1 MIERTKGVI
10 LRCRPLTET
19 SLIVEWL
26 TPDLGRLS
34 TVAKGARRPKSPFAG
49 KLDLFYLAEFS
60 FQRSRRSQLHALREV
75 KLQEPHRVLRRDLA
89 CLQQASYCAALV
101 EAATEPESPLPG
113 VYRLICDLLET
124 IGQRPVQ
131 CHTIFAF
138 ELRLLDELGL
148 GPDLEAAGLSA
159 GARQILRMARQLDWS
174 ALPQLHPSP
183 QQIAE
188 INRFLRR
195 FLAFHLGR
203 VPDNREA
210 AVQS

>member
-1 MIERTKGVI
+1 
-10 LRCRPLTET
+10 
-19 SLIVEWL
+19 
-26 TPDLGRLS
+26 
-34 TVAKGARRPKSPFAG
+34 
-49 KLDLFYLAEFS
+49 
-60 FQRSRRSQLHALREV
+60 
-75 KLQEPHRVLRRDLA
+75 
-89 CLQQASYCAALV
+89 
-101 EAATEPESPLPG
+101 
-113 VYRLICDLLET
+113 
-124 IGQRPVQ
+124 
-131 CHTIFAF
+131 HTIFAF